1 MILFFTLEWFYNHP
15 ALRYGGYTLIALLV
29 FIPISIY
36 LSKFIY
42 NSNKLKK
49 KLIFL
54 FLLTSFI
61 YMVKNYNR
69 ILFEVEKYNFEPLT
83 KPYFYINSDGFKV
96 GARIQNIKNKF
107 YSNKTNQFIILNK
120 EIINKV
126 ENKN

>member
-15 ALRYGGYTLIALLV
+15 ALRYGGNISVAV
-29 FIPISIY
+29 ISIY
-36 LSKFIY
+36 SNFNLFIKIY
-42 NSNKLKK
+42 LQLNKLKK

-61 YMVKNYNR
+61 YIVKNYNR

-96 GARIQNIKNKF
+96 SARIQNIKNKF
-107 YSNKTNQFIILNK
+107 YSLK
-120 EIINKV
+120 
-126 ENKN
+126 

>member
-61 YMVKNYNR
+61 YIVKNYNR

-83 KPYFYINSDGFKV
+83 KPYFYINSDSFKV

-107 YSNKTNQFIILNK
+107 YF
-120 EIINKV
+120 
-126 ENKN
+126 